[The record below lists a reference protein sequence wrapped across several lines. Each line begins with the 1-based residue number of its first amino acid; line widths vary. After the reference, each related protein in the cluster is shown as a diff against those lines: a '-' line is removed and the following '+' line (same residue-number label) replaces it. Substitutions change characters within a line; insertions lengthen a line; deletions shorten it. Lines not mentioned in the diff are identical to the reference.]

1 VAPFS
6 ASEEAVASFFATFAW
21 ADGSIS
27 ICFFELGRLGYEG
40 IKVLTL
46 RGAWKIHLWPLES
59 TGDEE
64 VRGKREEKLFFV
76 FLFSLHFPL
85 SLLHSVSLS
94 LVHAKGTTKDT
105 PSPSLRSL
113 SRHFMQKNKKRK
125 RRRKRFAFHSVDH
138 FGVWVFREQL
148 RFEGFEVRQRFWS
161 PRCRNEP

>member
-27 ICFFELGRLGYEG
+27 ICFFEPGRLGYEG

-59 TGDEE
+59 TGDEK

-85 SLLHSVSLS
+85 SLLHSLSLS
-94 LVHAKGTTKDT
+94 STPKVQRKTLPLPPCVLSQDTSCKKTRKEKGEENG
-105 PSPSLRSL
+105 SL
-113 SRHFMQKNKKRK
+113 FTQ
-125 RRRKRFAFHSVDH
+125 
-138 FGVWVFREQL
+138 
-148 RFEGFEVRQRFWS
+148 
-161 PRCRNEP
+161 